1 MKDIVR
7 LLAQIACWPHASHT
21 LWAVPHIHVSAKSVT
36 MLKRSFALL
45 LAVATVLV
53 SHACKHWDEWPRN
66 KYMQLHP
73 VLQIRRAGLY
83 GLIMWGAALMGSEDV
98 ICP

>member
-1 MKDIVR
+1 MQ
-7 LLAQIACWPHASHT
+7 LAVTIT
-21 LWAVPHIHVSAKSVT
+21 VT

-73 VLQIRRAGLY
+73 GLQIRRAGLY
-83 GLIMWGAALMGSEDV
+83 GLNNYVGGCFDGQ
-98 ICP
+98 

>member
-1 MKDIVR
+1 MQ
-7 LLAQIACWPHASHT
+7 LAVTNSSDT
-21 LWAVPHIHVSAKSVT
+21 VT

-73 VLQIRRAGLY
+73 GLQIMTNYYYVG
-83 GLIMWGAALMGSEDV
+83 GCFDGQ
-98 ICP
+98 